1 MRLYPHFILPMRR
14 SRGFASARPDS
25 VALFRLGF
33 PLATVRHT
41 LTRRGMQVAGSLYK
55 RHAIRQR
62 SHRPLTACKHV
73 VSGSP
78 TSPHRGSS
86 HLSLA
91 LLRAL
96 SVVREYLA
104 LRDGP
109 RRFRLASTDRVLLR
123 IRPHPALPSYG
134 TFTPSGVAFLPLRLV
149 GLGLL
154 AVLQPQGVAPLV
166 WAVPRSLAATDGVEV
181 SFSSWG

>member
-104 LRDGP
+104 LRMVP
-109 RRFRLASTDRVLLR
+109 AASD
-123 IRPHPALPSYG
+123 S
-134 TFTPSGVAFLPLRLV
+134 LPLIASYSGSGPTLPYRPT
-149 GLGLL
+149 GLS
-154 AVLQPQGVAPLV
+154 PPLV
-166 WAVPRSLAATDGVEV
+166 WH
-181 SFSSWG
+181 SFHFGWSAWFAGRPTTPGGCPPGLGCSAFARRY